1 MTEAVLEFGANLG
14 NRRANIENA
23 INAIKKL
30 PETEV
35 ISVSK
40 FYETEPFGVPDKQD
54 NYINCC
60 AKIRTNLE
68 AKTLL
73 GACLG
78 IEASMGRIRTFK
90 NASRVIDID
99 LILYGDLKMESKDL
113 TVPHPRMLE
122 RAFVLTP
129 LLDLYPTGE
138 ALGVNF
144 KSNLDD
150 LL

>member
-1 MTEAVLEFGANLG
+1 
-14 NRRANIENA
+14 
-23 INAIKKL
+23 
-30 PETEV
+30 
-35 ISVSK
+35 
-40 FYETEPFGVPDKQD
+40 
-54 NYINCC
+54 
-60 AKIRTNLE
+60 
-68 AKTLL
+68 
-73 GACLG
+73 
-78 IEASMGRIRTFK
+78 MGRIRTFK

-138 ALGVNF
+138 ALGINF